1 VNVLLLNLNFSVSR
15 LSNASFTSVS
25 VSFRLPDALGVFRP
39 ASVVLAAAA
48 VVVAAVVVAAADAAD
63 AAADVA
69 AAAAAAAAAA
79 VAVAADVVPDGGSAA
94 AAAAMAAAA
103 NDDDD
108 EADDEDDDVDDDVPA
123 LSRSASDLMAE
134 AGATSGRPGC
144 GAGSSESVLESVI
157 TVAFFLFLFL
167 SSLRDYG

>member
-108 EADDEDDDVDDDVPA
+108 EADDEDDDVPA